1 MENDD
6 PVLPPEIITGLQEML
21 RSGVR
26 PEVIA
31 DSLGSV
37 IDTLHGLQV
46 PRTLA
51 LGLVKLLCRG
61 MEPADVAER
70 LGPLLSILA
79 LKQAKDCMLTP
90 EIFGFP
96 G

>member
-61 MEPADVAER
+61 ADPVTWHETTVTISGEKR
-70 LGPLLSILA
+70 HVS
-79 LKQAKDCMLTP
+79 C
-90 EIFGFP
+90 
-96 G
+96 